1 MTKTKYSNAIA
12 AIIAKTRATSDHSK
26 RMQAVQNRIMA
37 ATTAL
42 ENLAETRDPTMT
54 NQAHILQIAKAAER
68 LQKTLARESA
78 VMDDLRTNA
87 AIDLS
92 AKVDAKANLKP
103 NPQYADHILRR
114 FQILKSSDQAG
125 LIGDLMRMKD
135 GPSLAAILNAPSAAS
150 GIAPEMRSRYIE
162 TYQKAAAPDEYAE
175 MSEMYETESA
185 TGAIISAA
193 NRSASELSDPRVVS
207 EILSQQQRS
216 QTASG
221 AFDAATGTT
230 ALH

>member
-12 AIIAKTRATSDHSK
+12 SIIGNTRATSDHSK
-26 RMQAVQNRIMA
+26 KMLTVQNRIMA
-37 ATTAL
+37 ATQAL
-42 ENLAETRDPTMT
+42 ENLAATRDPTMT

-68 LQKTLARESA
+68 LQKTIERENE
-78 VMDDLRTNA
+78 VMNTLRTA
-87 AIDLS
+87 AYTDLS
-92 AKVDAKANLKP
+92 AKVDHKANLKLD
-103 NPQYADHILRR
+103 PQYADAVLRR
-114 FQILKSSDQAG
+114 FQTLKSADQAG

-150 GIAPEMRSRYIE
+150 GIAPDMRNRYIE
-162 TYQKAAAPDEYAE
+162 TYQKSAAPAEYAE
-175 MSEMYETESA
+175 MSEMADADSA
-185 TGAIISAA
+185 TGAVFRAA
-193 NRSASELSDPRVVS
+193 TRSATELSDPRVVS
-207 EILSQQQRS
+207 EILSQQERS